1 MQETMMDDDG
11 LRAGGL
17 QAMKID
23 NDRNAPQQAPVN
35 LH

>member
-1 MQETMMDDDG
+1 MDDDG

-23 NDRNAPQQAPVN
+23 NDRSTPQQAPVN